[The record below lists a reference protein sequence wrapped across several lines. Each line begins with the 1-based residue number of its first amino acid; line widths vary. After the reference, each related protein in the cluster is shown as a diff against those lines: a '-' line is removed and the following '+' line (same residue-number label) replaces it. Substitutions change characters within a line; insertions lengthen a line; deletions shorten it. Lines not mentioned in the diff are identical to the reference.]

1 MSSPAGGS
9 RPRVRAHHRAVP
21 SAVYARRRRVTAA
34 VAIGA
39 GLLLV
44 VGVVQ
49 LIGHDDTD
57 RSQIAADGALPEGG
71 ASAATPE
78 GAVDGGTSTVPR
90 TDTTGPAAP
99 RALEIAAPRLTPD
112 RKQGDEGASGE
123 TGLARVQTLGGTA
136 MSPKS
141 VVASSN
147 GVVFAQNMMY
157 RHSVSIFDADG
168 ALVRTIP
175 DSVDLSQHGIE
186 GHPGTTKGAPV
197 EMAFSP
203 DNATAWVSNY
213 SMYGKGFG
221 PEGKDTCSP
230 GDGTDDS
237 YLYRIDVATDEISK
251 VIKVGAVPKYVAVT
265 PDGTRVLVTN
275 WCTWDLSVIDTS
287 SASEIKRISLG
298 GKYPRGIVVAP
309 DSLTAYVALMGS
321 DRIVAVDLATY
332 TVTPFAAPGDGPRHV
347 VISPDGA
354 TIYVTNNRTGN
365 IAKIDRASGQI
376 TGKVATGSQPRSMTI
391 SRDGQAVYVVNYE
404 SATMTKV
411 RTADMKVMQ
420 TVKTD
425 NHPIGITYEPTKQ
438 RVWVACYGGTVL
450 VFDDSRKLTD

>member
-1 MSSPAGGS
+1 M
-9 RPRVRAHHRAVP
+9 
-21 SAVYARRRRVTAA
+21 RRRRLTAGI
-34 VAIGA
+34 AIGA
-39 GLLLV
+39 ASVLV
-44 VGVVQ
+44 LGIVQ
-49 LIGHDDTD
+49 LVGGSETDPSPSGTAGSASSSSDPPSSEPGGEAASSDASDTTD
-57 RSQIAADGALPEGG
+57 
-71 ASAATPE
+71 T
-78 GAVDGGTSTVPR
+78 
-90 TDTTGPAAP
+90 TDTTGPVAA
-99 RALEIAAPRLTPD
+99 RAVEIAAPKLTPD
-112 RKQGDEGASGE
+112 RAQGEPAASGD
-123 TGLARVQTLGGTA
+123 TGLARVQTLGGTS

-141 VVASSN
+141 VVASST

-157 RHSVSIFDADG
+157 RHSVSVFDADG

-175 DSVDLSQHGIE
+175 DSVDLSEHGIA

-203 DNATAWVSNY
+203 DATTAWVSNY

-230 GDGTDDS
+230 GDGTHDS
-237 YLYRIDVATDEISK
+237 YVYRIDVATDAISK
-251 VIKVGAVPKYVAVT
+251 VIKVGAVPKYVAAT

-275 WCTWDLSVIDTS
+275 WCTWDLSIIDTS
-287 SASEIKRISLG
+287 TGSEVKRVPLG
-298 GKYPRGIVVAP
+298 GNYPRGIAVSP
-309 DSLTAYVALMGS
+309 DSRTAYIALMGS
-321 DRIVAVDLATY
+321 DRIVSVDLATFA
-332 TVTPFAAPGDGPRHV
+332 VTPFAAPGDGPRHLV
-347 VISPDGA
+347 MSPDGT
-354 TIYVTNNRTGN
+354 TIFVTNNRTGN

-376 TGKVATGSQPRSMTI
+376 TGKVATGMEPRSMTI

-411 RTADMKVMQ
+411 RTADMKIIQ
-420 TVKTD
+420 TVNTD